1 VADRKD
7 VSPPHIRL
15 IAKLEAI
22 GTVTEAEKA
31 ALARLPFRLRS
42 FAENADLVRQGDAPP
57 ECCLI
62 VEGFVCRYKL
72 LGEGQRQIM
81 SFHLPGDIPDL
92 QSLHLNVMDHSV
104 SALTPVTAA
113 FIPHDSMHALT
124 REHPGI
130 TALFWR
136 DTLIDAAIF
145 REWLAGV
152 GRRTAK
158 TRIAHAICEVYL
170 KLRAVDLASDGG
182 FELPITQVE
191 LADALGLSPVHVN
204 RVVQELRA
212 EGLIASKGRF
222 VTISDWERLKAVG
235 DFDPTYLHLRNVAA

>member
-1 VADRKD
+1 MADRKD
-7 VSPPHIRL
+7 VSPPHTRL

-22 GTVTEAEKA
+22 GRVTEAEKA
-31 ALARLPFRLRS
+31 VLAELPYRLRS
-42 FAENADLVRQGDAPP
+42 FPENADLVRLGDRPP

-62 VEGFVCRYKL
+62 VDGFVCRYKL

-92 QSLHLNVMDHSV
+92 QSLHLKVMDHSL

-113 FIPHDSMHALT
+113 FIPHDALHALT
-124 REHPGI
+124 RQQPGI
-130 TALFWR
+130 AALFWR

-158 TRIAHAICEVYL
+158 ARIAHAICEVYL
-170 KLRAVDLASDGG
+170 KLRAVDLAGDGG

-204 RVVQELRA
+204 RVLQELRA
-212 EGLIASKGRF
+212 DGLIASKGRF
-222 VTISDWERLKAVG
+222 VIISDWERLKAAG
-235 DFDPTYLHLRNVAA
+235 DFEPTYLHFRAEAA

>member
-1 VADRKD
+1 VADRKE
-7 VSPPHIRL
+7 VSPPHTRL
-15 IAKLEAI
+15 VAKLEAI
-22 GTVTEAEKA
+22 GIVTEAEKA

-42 FAENADLVRQGDAPP
+42 FAENTDLVRQGDAPP
-57 ECCLI
+57 ESCLI

-92 QSLHLNVMDHSV
+92 QSLHLKVMDHSV

-113 FIPHDSMHALT
+113 FIPHDALLALT

-158 TRIAHAICEVYL
+158 ARIAHVICEVYL

-204 RVVQELRA
+204 RVLQELRA
-212 EGLIASKGRF
+212 DGLIASKGRF
-222 VTISDWERLKAVG
+222 VTISDWQRLKAVG
-235 DFDPTYLHLRNVAA
+235 DFDPTYLHLRNMAA

>member
-1 VADRKD
+1 MADRKD
-7 VSPPHIRL
+7 VSPPHTRL

-22 GTVTEAEKA
+22 GRVTEAEKS
-31 ALARLPFRLRS
+31 ALADLPYRLRS
-42 FAENADLVRQGDAPP
+42 FPENADLVRQGDKPP

-92 QSLHLNVMDHSV
+92 QSLHLRVMDHSL

-113 FIPHDSMHALT
+113 FIPHEALHALT
-124 REHPGI
+124 RAFPGI
-130 TALFWR
+130 AALFWR

-158 TRIAHAICEVYL
+158 ARIAHVICEVYL
-170 KLRAVDLASDGG
+170 KLRAVHLADDGG
-182 FELPITQVE
+182 FDLPITQVE

-204 RVVQELRA
+204 RVLQELRA
-212 EGLIASKGRF
+212 DGLIVSKGRF
-222 VTISDWERLKAVG
+222 VIISDWERLRAVG
-235 DFDPTYLHLRNVAA
+235 DFDASYLHFRSEAA